1 MGGLPN
7 DHNFGAIDAVRDPY
21 LTQME
26 TVGSRRVIDGV
37 GCGGW
42 I

>member
-7 DHNFGAIDAVRDPY
+7 DHNFGAIKAVRDPY

-26 TVGSRRVIDGV
+26 IGKSR
-37 GCGGW
+37 
-42 I
+42 